1 MHDEKSF
8 YVRSFRFALDILKLN
23 KALRSRRELAPHITK
38 QLIRAGTS
46 IGANLEEAR
55 SAYSRRDLASKQTI
69 ALREARECH
78 FWLRLIVAEEP
89 KLEPSIYPLLEECSQ
104 LVAML
109 TASVKTLRQKR
120 DEH

>member
-1 MHDEKSF
+1 MNDQRSF
-8 YVRSFRFALDILKLN
+8 YIRSFRFALDILRLN
-23 KALRSRRELAPHITK
+23 KDLRGRRQLESHLVK

-55 SAYSRRDLASKQTI
+55 SAHSRRDLASKQTI

-78 FWLRLIVAEEP
+78 FWLRLIAAEEP
-89 KLEPSIYPLLEECSQ
+89 RFEPSISPLLEECSQ

-120 DEH
+120 DDN